1 MNREEQFRTIMEGA
15 LKEGLTIDTING
27 VIKQLQF
34 MVYLSN
40 VDLMKSPDAD
50 MVKNTIER
58 YNEKILN
65 TEVNEN
71 ETRGLAKSL
80 AKNLFR

>member
-1 MNREEQFRTIMEGA
+1 MNREEQFKTIMEGA